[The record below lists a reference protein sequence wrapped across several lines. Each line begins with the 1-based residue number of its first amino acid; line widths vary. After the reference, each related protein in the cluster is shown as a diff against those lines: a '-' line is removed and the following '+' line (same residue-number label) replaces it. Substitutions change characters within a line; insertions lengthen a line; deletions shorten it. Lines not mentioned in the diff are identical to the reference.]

1 MQRSHEEIQG
11 LLGAHALDA
20 VDAEEAEAVE
30 HHLQECP
37 RCAAEV
43 ADHREVAAMLAYT
56 GAPAPEGVWTRIV
69 ESLEEPPPAMNLPL
83 SPPAPTEAS
92 ASPAPAKVTE
102 LSIWRDRVRQLP
114 VAAVA
119 AVFIVVGLVAGV
131 LIGTL
136 DRDDPAPSEI
146 AQPTLEDIVRQVM
159 NDPSASKV
167 ALTSADDDDLTATAA
182 VDGDGSGYLLATT
195 LPALDESETYQLWGV
210 GGDTVVSLG
219 VLGNAPDV
227 VAFHV
232 DEQIDTLVITAEVA
246 GGVPQSE
253 NPALLAGE
261 LS

>member
-1 MQRSHEEIQG
+1 MQRSHEEIQE
-11 LLGAHALDA
+11 LLGAYALDA

-30 HHLQECP
+30 EHLQECP

-69 ESLEEPPPAMNLPL
+69 ESLEEPPPAMNIPI
-83 SPPAPTEAS
+83 SAPAPAPAEVP
-92 ASPAPAKVTE
+92 ASPATVTE
-102 LSIWRDRVRQLP
+102 LSTWRDRLRQLP

-119 AVFIVVGLVAGV
+119 AAFIVVGLVAGV

-136 DRDDPAPSEI
+136 DTDDPAAPEI
-146 AQPTLEDIVRQVM
+146 AQPSLEDLARRVM

-167 ALTSADDDDLTATAA
+167 ALASADDDQLTATAA
-182 VDGDGSGYLLATT
+182 VDSSGSGYLLATT
-195 LPALDESETYQLWGV
+195 LPALDESQTYQLWGV

-219 VLGNAPDV
+219 VLGNAPEV
-227 VAFHV
+227 VGFTV
-232 DEQIDTLVITAEVA
+232 DEQIETLVITAEVA

-253 NPALLAGE
+253 NPALLAGD